1 MMESRIEK
9 ISKRQKRQ
17 RTKITIQFRNG
28 RKEIAPESEEMM
40 MMMMK
45 MMIYELLL
53 LQLLPLQGKKNP
65 DLPRSPKKLSRML
78 HHNVPC

>member
-1 MMESRIEK
+1 MIESRIEK
-9 ISKRQKRQ
+9 ISKRQKRP

-28 RKEIAPESEEMM
+28 RKGIAPASEEMM
-40 MMMMK
+40 MMMM
-45 MMIYELLL
+45 MIYELLL
-53 LQLLPLQGKKNP
+53 LLLLSLQGKKTP

>member
-1 MMESRIEK
+1 MIESRIEK
-9 ISKRQKRQ
+9 ISKRQKRP

-28 RKEIAPESEEMM
+28 RKEIAPASEEM
-40 MMMMK
+40 

-53 LQLLPLQGKKNP
+53 LLLLPLQGKKTP

-78 HHNVPC
+78 HHNVPF